1 MTEGSAKPNRELG
14 DNPVLRIKG
23 KSLLPIVQGGM
34 GVGISAHR
42 LAGHVAR
49 AGAVGTLSSV
59 DLRRHHPDLM
69 AQTAK
74 SRDKELINRVNL
86 LALDRE
92 VRAALEIAGG
102 NGLVAVNVMRAVSEY
117 APSVRQSCES
127 GAGAIVVGAGLP
139 LDLPDLTAA
148 YPDVALIPILSDSR
162 GIAIVL
168 KKWLRKSRLPDAIV
182 IEHPLYAGGHLGAAK
197 IADLNDPR
205 FDFPRVLEE
214 TFAVFRELGI
224 EREQVP
230 LIPAGGIATPAQ
242 VHDLFALGASA
253 VQVGTPFAVT
263 EESDAH
269 PNFKRV
275 LADAKPEDIV
285 TFMSAAGLPARA
297 VKTPWLEQYLAKLP
311 ALQRRANPRTEC
323 TLAFDCLEQCGLR
336 DGIERFGQ
344 FCIDHHL
351 AAALTGDVKRGL
363 FFRGAGPLPFG
374 TQIRPVRDLI
384 EYLLNGIM
392 RADLLPAG

>member
-1 MTEGSAKPNRELG
+1 MSNTESG

-74 SRDKELINRVNL
+74 SRDKALINRVNL
-86 LALDRE
+86 VALDRE

-102 NGLVAVNVMRAVSEY
+102 NGLIAVNVMRAVSEY

-230 LIPAGGIATPAQ
+230 LIPAGGIATPSQ
-242 VHDLFALGASA
+242 VQELFALGASA

-374 TQIRPVRDLI
+374 KEIRPVKDLI
-384 EYLLNGIM
+384 EHLLQGTVP
-392 RADLLPAG
+392 ADLLPAG